1 MPGNLCRGNC
11 NEDINHEGIKTVGSF
26 SRNIRRKDL
35 KETNMDNTAQK
46 PHIHID
52 YFEDL
57 TGEISAPQSLSV
69 EDIGSRI
76 QAIRQEKGISL
87 EEVSHLTGFDVKMLA
102 EIEAGKIQPQLGTI
116 IRLSK
121 ALDSAFGRIIAGVG
135 NSLFSITRRHERKPI
150 ARSTSGKGQKAAY
163 IYKSLAPEVKGRHME
178 ALIVQL
184 EENPDA
190 ENSVHEGEEF
200 IFVLDGT
207 VSLQIGSDHFDREPG
222 DSVYYLSTT
231 PHLIAAKTGKATIL
245 AVIYGG

>member
-1 MPGNLCRGNC
+1 MEP
-11 NEDINHEGIKTVGSF
+11 
-26 SRNIRRKDL
+26 
-35 KETNMDNTAQK
+35 TAQK

-57 TGEISAPQSLSV
+57 TGEITTPEALSI
-69 EDIGSRI
+69 EDIGVRI
-76 QAIRQEKGISL
+76 QAIRKEKGISL
-87 EEVSHLTGFDVKMLA
+87 EEVSQLTGFDVSMLSD
-102 EIEAGKIQPQLGTI
+102 IEAGTIQPQLGTI

-135 NSLFSITRRHERKPI
+135 NSLYSITRRHERKPI
-150 ARSTSGKGQKAAY
+150 ARSTSAKGRKPAY

-190 ENSVHEGEEF
+190 DTSVHEGEEF

-207 VSLQIGSDHFDREPG
+207 VSLRIGADQFELEPG

-231 PHLIAAKTGKATIL
+231 PHLIAAKSGKATIL